1 VEPLKAVESQGRKGR
16 KEKDV
21 KLSRPAE
28 KKKPLRTLRFN
39 LFHPLSSYPAL

>member
-28 KKKPLRTLRFN
+28 KKETFAHFAVQSFSP
-39 LFHPLSSYPAL
+39 PE